1 MSLREPLF
9 LLGLVLVPLALAAYV
24 RAQRRRRR
32 YALRYPNVDLLAS
45 VAGRA
50 WGRHLPA
57 ALALLALAALVVAL
71 ARPERTVAAE
81 ERQGTVVMVTD
92 TSGSMRATD
101 VAPDRLTA
109 AKSAARILAR
119 ELPDRFRLG
128 LVSFGSVAEQQIE
141 PTTDRAAVLAAL
153 DRLTVKGATAMG
165 DGLRLGLDAARVP
178 VPGENGRP
186 GRRLPAAL
194 VLLSDGKSTR
204 GAADPLEV
212 ARAARRDGVRVFT
225 VALGTQGGVLETRD
239 PATGAVRSEPVPPDL
254 VTLREIARLTGGQF
268 FSAVTEER
276 LRAVYADLG
285 TEVVRRR
292 ERQEVT
298 AAFAGGGL
306 ALLLLGAAA
315 GLARTGRLP

>member
-1 MSLREPLF
+1 MTLREPLF
-9 LLGLVLVPLALAAYV
+9 LLGLALVPLVLAAYV
-24 RAQRRRRR
+24 LAQRRRRR
-32 YALRYPNVDLLAS
+32 FAVRYPNVEVLAS

-50 WGRHLPA
+50 WGRHVPA

-92 TSGSMRATD
+92 TSGSMRARD

-109 AKSAARILAR
+109 AKSAARILVR
-119 ELPDRFRLG
+119 ELPARFRLG
-128 LVSFGSVAEQQIE
+128 LVAFGSVAEQQVE

-153 DRLTVKGATAMG
+153 DRLAVKGATAMG
-165 DGLRLGLDAARVP
+165 DGLELGLEAARVP
-178 VPGENGRP
+178 VAGEDGRP

-194 VLLSDGKSTR
+194 VLLSDGKNTR
-204 GAADPLEV
+204 GDADPLAV
-212 ARAARRDGVRVFT
+212 ARAARREGVRVFT
-225 VALGTQGGVLETRD
+225 IALGTQAGVLETRD
-239 PATGAVRSEPVPPDL
+239 PVTGAVRTEPVPPDL
-254 VTLREIARLTGGQF
+254 ATLRQVAHITGGRF

-276 LRAVYADLG
+276 LRAVYANLG
-285 TEVVRRR
+285 TAVTRRR

-306 ALLLLGAAA
+306 ALLLLGAVA